1 MNDWLTPAAVIAA
14 VGVVSA
20 VVAFAR
26 WTGKVDS
33 RLDSFGKLLT
43 ELGADIKKI
52 LLRIHQRSP

>member
-43 ELGADIKKI
+43 ELGADVKKI
-52 LLRIHQRSP
+52 LLRLQQRSP